1 MEFELRSVLF
11 VVTQDKIDAGQVTSI
26 PDWDVHVAQGL
37 ESAALSLA
45 NNNYKVGLI
54 QLEDFSN
61 KMLRAVEQLITTD
74 RSMEWI
80 VLTNDECLQKKPF
93 CKFISETCYD
103 FVTLP
108 LDDTGYACL
117 LSTLGHAF
125 GMAGLKQSDS
135 EPNYDEYEM
144 VGSSP
149 AMIKLF
155 SAVRRVANVSA
166 PVLICG
172 ESGTGKELV
181 ARAIHE
187 RSSCADG
194 PFVAVNCGAIPENLI
209 QSELFGYEKG
219 AFTGA
224 NKQKL
229 GQIEVASGGTL
240 FLDEVGDLPYDM
252 QVNLLRFLQEKVIQR
267 VGGNEEISVD
277 VRVISATNVDLEA
290 AIKKGRFR
298 EDLLYRLNVL
308 QILTPA
314 LRDRG
319 GDIELLTKFFFD
331 HFLSEGQ
338 GRLKGFSQQALL
350 AIQQHRWP
358 GNVRELINRV
368 RRAIVMCDG
377 RLIQPNDLGLKECA
391 VEESLVMP
399 LKEVRALAEKEAIA
413 NAIQNCRQNMTQ
425 AAKML
430 GVSRVTLYRMM
441 EKYALVQPTEA
452 SVETDFQKVRPI

>member
-1 MEFELRSVLF
+1 MIVQEMEFELRSVLF
-11 VVTQDKIDAGQVTSI
+11 VVTQDMADTKQVLSI

-37 ESAALSLA
+37 EDAKLSLV
-45 NNNYKVGLI
+45 NNRYKVGLI
-54 QLEDFSN
+54 QLEDSS
-61 KMLRAVEQLITTD
+61 KQMLRVAEKLMTTY

-80 VLTNDECLQKKPF
+80 VLTNDECLQEKSF

-108 LDDTGYACL
+108 LNDTGYTCL

-125 GMAGLKQSDS
+125 GMAGLKQKDS

-155 SAVRRVANVSA
+155 GAVRRVANVSA
-166 PVLICG
+166 PVLIYG

-187 RSSCADG
+187 RSHCANG

-229 GQIEVASGGTL
+229 GQIEMASGGTL

-267 VGGNEEISVD
+267 VGGNEEIPID
-277 VRVISATNVDLEA
+277 VRVISATNVDLDG
-290 AIKKGRFR
+290 AIKQGRFR

-319 GDIELLTKFFFD
+319 SDIELLTNFFFE
-331 HFLSEGQ
+331 HFVSEGQ
-338 GRLKGFSQQALL
+338 GRLKGFSQQALM

-377 RLIQPNDLGLKECA
+377 RLIQPNDLGLEACT
-391 VEESLVMP
+391 EEASLVMP

-441 EKYALVQPTEA
+441 DKYALAPSIEP
-452 SVETDFQKVRPI
+452 SVEADF